1 MHDTKAMIMMKKTL
15 ISLCLLLTVAST
27 PTLAADVAAQ
37 SGASDA
43 RRAQSLL
50 QRAVARM
57 RIDGDK
63 ALAVFSHQ
71 GEFADKE
78 LYVYVLDVNGVM
90 LSSGGSSTTLVGQN
104 VSQMKDVTGKPF
116 FAEILEKARKDGRG
130 EVEYRWTN
138 WVDNTV
144 QRKHTFFERVDKR
157 IIAVGYYQTHAT
169 PAQARAFLQR
179 AVQAMNT
186 APQETLAE
194 FEKPDGRFIED
205 DLYIFVVNA
214 KTGRFVAHGAMPR
227 MRGTA
232 GLELRDKNGVP
243 IIQNMMAQVH
253 RQAKGELEYLWKNPL
268 TQRTETKHTLFEAV
282 GDNIIAVG
290 YYKP

>member
-1 MHDTKAMIMMKKTL
+1 MHDTKAMNMMKKYL
-15 ISLCLLLTVAST
+15 ISLCLLLTVTSVPAFS
-27 PTLAADVAAQ
+27 AEAAAQ
-37 SGASDA
+37 AGATDA

-50 QRAVARM
+50 QRAVTRLK
-57 RIDGDK
+57 IDGDK
-63 ALAVFSHQ
+63 ALAEFSHQ
-71 GEFADKE
+71 GEFADRE

-116 FAEILEKARKDGRG
+116 FAEILEKAVKDGRG
-130 EVEYRWTN
+130 EVDYRWTN
-138 WVDNTV
+138 WVDNSV

-157 IIAVGYYQTHAT
+157 IVAVGYYLTHAT
-169 PAQARAFLQR
+169 PTQARAFLKR

-243 IIQNMMAQVH
+243 IIQNMIAQVR
-253 RQAKGELEYLWKNPL
+253 RQSKGELEYLWKNPL

>member
-1 MHDTKAMIMMKKTL
+1 MHDYKAMFMFKKTVMM
-15 ISLCLLLTVAST
+15 LCLLLGVASVPAFAGDKQA
-27 PTLAADVAAQ
+27 PT
-37 SGASDA
+37 GTTDA

-50 QRAVARM
+50 QRAVARFK
-57 RIDGDK
+57 IDGDK
-63 ALAVFSHQ
+63 ALAEFSHQ

-78 LYVYVLDVNGVM
+78 LYVYVLDLNGVM

-130 EVEYRWTN
+130 EVEYCWTN
-138 WVDNTV
+138 WVDHSV

-157 IIAVGYYQTHAT
+157 IIAVGYYHTHAT
-169 PAQARAFLQR
+169 PAQARAFLKR
-179 AVQAMNT
+179 AVQAIRA

-194 FEKPDGRFIED
+194 FDKPDGRFIED
-205 DLYIFVVNA
+205 DLYIFVIDA

-232 GLELRDKNGVP
+232 GLDLRDKNGLP
-243 IIQNMMAQVH
+243 IIQNMIAQV
-253 RQAKGELEYLWKNPL
+253 RRKSTGELEYLWKNPL

-290 YYKP
+290 YYQP